1 MIFGA
6 NFILSVAKV
15 LGIILTTYFWLVT
28 ARALVSWV
36 NPDPFN
42 PIVQLLQ
49 KITEPVLAP
58 IRNKLA
64 RLQWNVGID
73 FSPFIVILII
83 IFLENFLISSL
94 VDIAYRL
101 K

>member
-1 MIFGA
+1 MILVA
-6 NFILSVAKV
+6 NFILAAAKV
-15 LGIILTTYFWLVT
+15 LGIVLTAYFWLVT

-49 KITEPVLAP
+49 KLTEPVLAP
-58 IRNKLA
+58 IRN
-64 RLQWNVGID
+64 RLFRWQLNAGID

-83 IFLENFLISSL
+83 IFLENFLIASL
-94 VDIAYRL
+94 VDLAYRL

>member
-1 MIFGA
+1 MILAA
-6 NFILSVAKV
+6 NFIRATADV
-15 LGIILTTYFWLVT
+15 LGIILTAYFWVIT

-42 PIVQLLQ
+42 PIVQILQ

-58 IRNKLA
+58 IRN
-64 RLQWNVGID
+64 RLSRWQFNLGID

-83 IFLENFLISSL
+83 IFLEKFLINSL
-94 VDIAYRL
+94 VDLAYRL
-101 K
+101 T

>member
-1 MIFGA
+1 MILAA
-6 NFILSVAKV
+6 NFILATANV
-15 LGIILTTYFWLVT
+15 LGILLTAYFWVIM

-42 PIVQLLQ
+42 PIVQILQ

-58 IRNKLA
+58 IRN
-64 RLQWNVGID
+64 RLFRWQFNLGID

-83 IFLENFLISSL
+83 IFLEKFLINSL
-94 VDIAYRL
+94 VDLAYRL